1 MYQGIGQIVGPLG
14 LHQYTA
20 RGLGQ
25 EDCVQYDEYGD
36 CLEYEPS
43 TSLSSLI
50 DVTGYNPAD
59 WGQDLSNFFDFTP
72 SSGVT
77 ASSCAPPLLPDP
89 IFGGCYSP
97 LGSNANVGG
106 VDTSLSNFFDFTPS
120 SGLTVSGAVDA
131 SGAPLAGTFL
141 SSSPTQPITI
151 VPSSWGTSSANPLE
165 QELFSLANAWTKIG
179 GQVVAPQTTITSGG
193 QTITTPYNPASAI
206 PGLNMSSSSLMTIAV
221 LGVVALIAFKALSGG
236 K

>member
-59 WGQDLSNFFDFTP
+59 WGRQE
-72 SSGVT
+72 
-77 ASSCAPPLLPDP
+77 
-89 IFGGCYSP
+89 
-97 LGSNANVGG
+97 
-106 VDTSLSNFFDFTPS
+106 
-120 SGLTVSGAVDA
+120 
-131 SGAPLAGTFL
+131 
-141 SSSPTQPITI
+141 
-151 VPSSWGTSSANPLE
+151 PSSWGTSSANPSICSAAGCAADVANL
-165 QELFSLANAWTKIG
+165 LAGQQQILSGWGPQLQNWVSGNATILAISAAVFVGALLLIG
-179 GQVVAPQTTITSGG
+179 GGG
-193 QTITTPYNPASAI
+193 RRR
-206 PGLNMSSSSLMTIAV
+206 
-221 LGVVALIAFKALSGG
+221 
-236 K
+236 

>member
-72 SSGVT
+72 SSG
-77 ASSCAPPLLPDP
+77 
-89 IFGGCYSP
+89 
-97 LGSNANVGG
+97 
-106 VDTSLSNFFDFTPS
+106 
-120 SGLTVSGAVDA
+120 LTVSGAVDA

-151 VPSSWGTSSANPLE
+151 VPSSWGTSSANPSICSAAGCAADVANL
-165 QELFSLANAWTKIG
+165 LAGQQQILSGWGPQLQNWVSGNATILAISAAVFVGALLLIG
-179 GQVVAPQTTITSGG
+179 GGG
-193 QTITTPYNPASAI
+193 RRR
-206 PGLNMSSSSLMTIAV
+206 
-221 LGVVALIAFKALSGG
+221 
-236 K
+236 